1 MPAEMIRINTRIS
14 KSVNDFLDSKSEES
28 GVPKSTLIYLA
39 LEQYMTQQKTLE
51 VLPQMQG
58 WIEQLERLKQ
68 DVGASERVE
77 IATAALDKPECPKCQ
92 GEESPHSVE
101 HEHGHKWKCHECG
114 TVFERQG
121 VI

>member
-1 MPAEMIRINTRIS
+1 MPAEMVRINTRIS

-68 DVGASERVE
+68 DVAASERVE
-77 IATAALDKPECPKCQ
+77 IATAALDKLE
-92 GEESPHSVE
+92 
-101 HEHGHKWKCHECG
+101 
-114 TVFERQG
+114 
-121 VI
+121 